1 VLETCTNSDKLV
13 KPSVSRAF
21 SRRVKYD
28 FSRNLLERDALT
40 RKGPLYILP
49 WRCTFGCDSNCAHCA
64 SAGKPPFPDEVDT
77 SSAMRIVDQ
86 IYDFGASWLGISGG
100 EPLLR
105 KDLFEIIEYAK
116 KIGLNASIITDG
128 HLLDGKVFERIVK
141 NEVKV
146 SVSIDGAEAV
156 NDLIRG
162 KGAHAKAVSAIERL
176 SGAGLLNCLV
186 YTFANVDGDVTNV
199 NVEDFTHV
207 LDLAAKYGARWVIY
221 HGFIPYS
228 RDENSLKA
236 DPSPRQYEW
245 AFNKLYD
252 LGAVYK
258 GKPEINVYCPFYAR
272 VAKQRG
278 LPDFDEWFNHFFL
291 GRCFFGKFMSIA
303 ENGDAIPCS
312 FNDLYRFGNVKDKPL
327 KTIWEELQASEFFTK
342 VRDKNHLKGKCGV
355 CEYREICGGCRT
367 AAEFYTGDVF
377 GSDPRCAYVPK
388 VLRER

>member
-1 VLETCTNSDKLV
+1 
-13 KPSVSRAF
+13 
-21 SRRVKYD
+21 
-28 FSRNLLERDALT
+28 
-40 RKGPLYILP
+40 
-49 WRCTFGCDSNCAHCA
+49 
-64 SAGKPPFPDEVDT
+64 
-77 SSAMRIVDQ
+77 MRILDQ
-86 IYDFGASWLGISGG
+86 VSEFGATFFGISGG

-105 KDLFEIIEYAK
+105 KDLFDIIRYAK
-116 KIGLNASIITDG
+116 KIGLNSSIITDG
-128 HLLDGKVFERIVK
+128 RLLNDKAFEQIVK

-146 SVSIDGAEAV
+146 SISIDGAEAM

-162 KGAHAKAVSAIERL
+162 KGAHEKAVSAIERL
-176 SGAGLLNCLV
+176 STAGLLNCLV
-186 YTFANVDGDVTNV
+186 YTFANVNGAGTNV
-199 NVEDFTHV
+199 NADDFMHV
-207 LDLAAKYGARWVIY
+207 LDLAEKYKARWVIY

-228 RDENSLKA
+228 RDANSLKA
-236 DPSPRQYEW
+236 GPSPQQYEW

-252 LGAVYK
+252 LQAKYK

-272 VAKQRG
+272 IAKQRG
-278 LPDFDEWFNHFFL
+278 QPDFDNWFNHFFL

-312 FNDLYRFGNVKDKPL
+312 FNDVHRFGNVKDKPL
-327 KTIWEELQASEFFTK
+327 KAIWGELQSSQFFSA
-342 VRDKNHLKGKCGV
+342 VRDKSNLKGKCGV

>member
-1 VLETCTNSDKLV
+1 
-13 KPSVSRAF
+13 
-21 SRRVKYD
+21 
-28 FSRNLLERDALT
+28 
-40 RKGPLYILP
+40 
-49 WRCTFGCDSNCAHCA
+49 
-64 SAGKPPFPDEVDT
+64 VDT
-77 SSAMRIVDQ
+77 AGAMRIVDQ
-86 IYDFGASWLGISGG
+86 IYDFGATFLGISGG

-105 KDLFEIIEYAK
+105 KDLFDVIEYARK
-116 KIGLNASIITDG
+116 LGLNASIITDG
-128 HLLDGKVFERIVK
+128 HLLNGKAFERIVK

-162 KGAHAKAVSAIERL
+162 KGAYAKAVSAIERL

-186 YTFANVDGDVTNV
+186 YTFANVGGAGTNV
-199 NVEDFTHV
+199 NADDFTHV

-228 RDENSLKA
+228 RDQNSLKA
-236 DPSPRQYEW
+236 GPSPQQYEW

-303 ENGDAIPCS
+303 ENGDVIPCS
-312 FNDLYRFGNVKDKPL
+312 FNDVHRFGNIKDKPL
-327 KTIWEELQASEFFTK
+327 KAIWNELQTSEFFSK
-342 VRDKNHLKGKCGV
+342 VRDKSSLKGKCGV

-367 AAEFYTGDVF
+367 AAEFYTGDVL